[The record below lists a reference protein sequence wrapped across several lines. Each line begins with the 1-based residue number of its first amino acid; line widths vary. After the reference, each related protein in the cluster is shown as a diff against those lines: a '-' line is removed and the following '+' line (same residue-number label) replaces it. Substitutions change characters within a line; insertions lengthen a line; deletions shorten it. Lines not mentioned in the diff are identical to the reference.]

1 MEHGMAVLEN
11 LSAHAVTLPLRNP
24 FETARRRRTTAE
36 NVRVE
41 VRLKDGAI
49 GFGEASPADY
59 VTGEDACSLLCSVNE
74 VAPLLAGR
82 DVACHAEWIRWLD
95 EMLPDRPSARSA
107 VEMAILDALC
117 RQAGVP
123 LYRYFGG
130 SCTEVRTDLTIPICD
145 AAAAEKLAVEAAGRG
160 FRSLKIKVG
169 VSEPGADLERV
180 AAVQRGAPGAGI
192 RLDANQAFD
201 AVGALD
207 FITAC
212 LNRGVRLELMEQP
225 TDAAD
230 LTALGVVTRES
241 PVPVFADEAV
251 LSPAHAARIAGEGLA
266 HGINIKVAKSGLSGA
281 LEIITIARA
290 AGLRLMLGCMLE
302 SLAGIGASVHLA
314 CGTGAFDFLDLDGHM
329 LIGIESAGSPF
340 SQQEDLLSVAACG
353 PGLGWSPGEPA
364 PFAREGLSR

>member
-1 MEHGMAVLEN
+1 MAVLESI
-11 LSAHAVTLPLRNP
+11 SAHRVTLPLRNP

-41 VRLKDGAI
+41 ARLKDGAV
-49 GFGEASPADY
+49 GYGEASPADY
-59 VTGEDACSLLCSVNE
+59 VTGEDAGSLLSSVNE

-82 DVACHAEWIRWLD
+82 DVACHAEWIRWLY

-107 VEMAILDALC
+107 VEMALLDALC
-117 RQAGVP
+117 RQAGIP

-130 SCTEVRTDLTIPICD
+130 FCTEVRTDLTIPICD

-169 VSEPGADLERV
+169 VAEPGADLERV
-180 AAVQRGAPGAGI
+180 AAVQRGAPDAGI

-201 AVGALD
+201 AVGALE

-225 TDAAD
+225 TAAAD
-230 LTALGVVTRES
+230 LAALGAVTRGS
-241 PVPVFADEAV
+241 SVPVFADEAV

-302 SLAGIGASVHLA
+302 SLPGIGASVHLA
-314 CGTGAFDFLDLDGHM
+314 CGAGAFDFVDLDGHM
-329 LIGIESAGSPF
+329 LIGIEAEGSPF
-340 SQQEDLLSVAACG
+340 SQREDLLTVAGCG
-353 PGLGWSPGEPA
+353 PGLDWSPKE
-364 PFAREGLSR
+364 ARGICPQGCNALS